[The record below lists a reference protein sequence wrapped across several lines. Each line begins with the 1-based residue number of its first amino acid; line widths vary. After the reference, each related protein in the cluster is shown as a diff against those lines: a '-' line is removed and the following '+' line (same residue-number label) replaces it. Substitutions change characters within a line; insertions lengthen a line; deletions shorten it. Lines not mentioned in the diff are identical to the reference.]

1 VLQKEL
7 FVAACVGNTNNAD
20 KFREAGLGK
29 TETFWQRCI
38 GWARVGP
45 AGLAVLMLVACDGPQ
60 SSLDPAGYDARRL
73 ADLFWVMFVGALVIW
88 VGVMALAFYAA
99 RRRDS
104 DPPPEG
110 AANLLILGGGIIF
123 SIAVLTAL
131 LVYGLLLMGQLRAY
145 SGAG

>member
-1 VLQKEL
+1 M
-7 FVAACVGNTNNAD
+7 
-20 KFREAGLGK
+20 
-29 TETFWQRCI
+29 TFWQRWI
-38 GWARVGP
+38 GWARLGSTIPVT
-45 AGLAVLMLVACDGPQ
+45 LMLVGCDGPQ

-73 ADLFWVMFVGALVIW
+73 ADLFWVMSIGALIIW

-99 RRRDS
+99 RRRDA
-104 DPPPEG
+104 PEG
-110 AANLLILGGGIIF
+110 AANLLILGGGVIF